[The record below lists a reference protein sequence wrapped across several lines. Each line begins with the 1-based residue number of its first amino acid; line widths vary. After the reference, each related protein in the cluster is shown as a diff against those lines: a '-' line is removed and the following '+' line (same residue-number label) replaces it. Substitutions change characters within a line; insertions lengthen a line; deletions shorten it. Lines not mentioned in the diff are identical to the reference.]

1 MIRFSQVV
9 GVLTSAYLLTKERR
23 YLDHALNHLKAWFI
37 DTTTLMN
44 PSLLYAQAIKGK
56 VTGRSIGIIDM
67 IQLIE
72 VAQAVR
78 VMEKYSLLA
87 KENLNPIKN
96 WFTRYLEWV
105 TRHPFGIEERDTKN
119 NHATCWVMQV
129 AVFAKLVN
137 DESIAADCT
146 NRFKNILLPL
156 QMDKDGSFP
165 LELKRSK
172 PFGYSLFNLD
182 AMATIAQTLSQPG
195 DDLWNFSLPDGRSL
209 KKGIDF
215 LFPYVLNKQKWPYS
229 PDVMYWEEWPIA
241 QPFLLFGFLN
251 LNNPIWYK
259 VWKKLD
265 HDPTVDEIVRNFPIR
280 NPLLWIEKI

>member
-1 MIRFSQVV
+1 
-9 GVLTSAYLLTKERR
+9 
-23 YLDHALNHLKAWFI
+23 
-37 DTTTLMN
+37 
-44 PSLLYAQAIKGK
+44 
-56 VTGRSIGIIDM
+56 
-67 IQLIE
+67 
-72 VAQAVR
+72 
-78 VMEKYSLLA
+78 MEKYSLLA
-87 KENLNPIKN
+87 KENLSPIKN

-105 TRHPFGIEERDTKN
+105 TSHPYGIEERDTKN

-137 DESIAADCT
+137 NESIAAECR
-146 NRFKNILLPL
+146 NRFKNILLPF

-195 DDLWNFSLPDGRSL
+195 DDLWNYSLSDGRSL

-251 LNNPIWYK
+251 YNNPLWYK